1 MAADRRRRHEELEQE
16 IADRRLV
23 EHELRRQKELFET
36 IIDHIPVMINFVDA
50 DGRIRLVN
58 REWERVLG
66 WTREEIL
73 ARDLDIFAACY
84 PDSQDRQAVYDF
96 AASSNGQWRDFR
108 TRVRDGRTIDT
119 SWAVIHLS
127 DGTRIGIGR
136 DITERKQ
143 EEQGRRTSSD
153 LLRALSARLDRV
165 REEEGTRIA
174 RELHDEL
181 GAALT
186 TLRWDLE
193 GLGRLLEDA
202 GPSHDCGTWR
212 EKIGGMTHLID
223 TTVNSVRRIASELRP
238 DMLTDLGLAAAL
250 EWQAEQFAVKAGIP
264 CHYHGFA
271 DDVRLDQRQ
280 SIAVFRIFLEALTN
294 IRRHAQA
301 TRVDVTIGEMAGEF
315 VLTVADNGR
324 GIAEHEKAD
333 PRSLGL
339 LGMRERAHLAG
350 GVVDI
355 TEAPGGGTLVIVRI
369 PTWVEGRTDDESADR
384 R

>member
-1 MAADRRRRHEELEQE
+1 MAPDRRRHQEIEGETADRRPIEGEVGRQTEL
-16 IADRRLV
+16 LGS
-23 EHELRRQKELFET
+23 
-36 IIDHIPVMINFVDA
+36 IIDHIPVMISVA
-50 DGRIRLVN
+50 DTHGHIRLVN

-73 ARDLDIFAACY
+73 AQDLDILAACY
-84 PDSQDRQAVYDF
+84 PDLQDRQAVHDF
-96 AASSNGQWRDFR
+96 VASSNGEWRDFR
-108 TRVRDGRTIDT
+108 TRVKDGRTIDT
-119 SWAVIHLS
+119 SWAVVRLS
-127 DGTRIGIGR
+127 GGTRIGIGR
-136 DITERKQ
+136 DLTERKQ
-143 EEQGRRTSSD
+143 EEEGRRTSGD
-153 LLRALSARLDRV
+153 LLRALSARVDRV

-193 GLGRLLEDA
+193 ALERLLD
-202 GPSHDCGTWR
+202 GTVRPHDHGRWR
-212 EKIGGMTHLID
+212 EKLGSMTHLVD
-223 TTVNSVRRIASELRP
+223 TTVNTVRRLASELRP
-238 DMLTDLGLAAAL
+238 DMLTDLGLTAAL
-250 EWQAEQFAVKAGIP
+250 EWQVEQFASKAGIS
-264 CHYHGFA
+264 CHYHGSA
-271 DDVRLDQRQ
+271 DAVRLDQRQ
-280 SIAVFRIFLEALTN
+280 STAVFRIFQEALTN

-301 TRVDVTIGEMAGEF
+301 TRVDVAIGEMAGEF
-315 VLTVADNGR
+315 VFTVADNGR
-324 GIAEHEKAD
+324 GIAEHEKAG

-369 PTWVEGRTDDESADR
+369 PTPVEGGTDDESADR

>member
-1 MAADRRRRHEELEQE
+1 MAADRRRRPEDIERE
-16 IADRRLV
+16 IADRRLI
-23 EHELRRQKELFET
+23 EGEFRRQKELLET
-36 IIDHIPVMINFVDA
+36 IVDHIPVMINFVDA

-73 ARDLDIFAACY
+73 TRDVDIFAACY
-84 PDSQDRQAVYDF
+84 PGLRDRQAVYDF
-96 AASSNGQWRDFR
+96 VASSNGEWRDFR

-127 DGTRIGIGR
+127 DGSRIGIGR
-136 DITERKQ
+136 DITERRK
-143 EEQGRRTSSD
+143 EEEDRRTSSD

-193 GLGRLLEDA
+193 GLARVLEETGPPHEYGR
-202 GPSHDCGTWR
+202 WR
-212 EKIGGMTHLID
+212 ERIAGMAQLID
-223 TTVNSVRRIASELRP
+223 TTVNTVRRIASELRP
-238 DMLTDLGLAAAL
+238 DMLADLGLAAAL
-250 EWQAEQFAVKAGIP
+250 EWQAEQFALKAGIP

-271 DDVRLDQRQ
+271 DVVRLDQRQ
-280 SIAVFRIFLEALTN
+280 SIAVFRIFQEALTN
-294 IRRHAQA
+294 IRRHAGA
-301 TRVDVTIGEMAGEF
+301 TRVDVSIAERAGEF

-324 GIAEHEKAD
+324 GIAEHEKVG

-350 GVVDI
+350 GALDI
-355 TEAPGGGTLVIVRI
+355 TGAPGGGTLVLVRI
-369 PTWVEGRTDDESADR
+369 PIPGGGQER
-384 R
+384 